1 MCIGNSCRSQM
12 AEGFARRYGADVM
25 EVASAGLSPAS
36 IVQLLTKKVMA
47 EKGVDIEEHFPKDLG
62 NVGVSGYDLL
72 INMSGVKLPGRVPIE
87 VREWKVTDPIGQSE
101 EFYREVRDQIEDLV
115 MHLILEAR
123 RDARMDM
130 GEQPVGRLTRLGR
143 RPR

>member
-1 MCIGNSCRSQM
+1 
-12 AEGFARRYGADVM
+12 M

-47 EKGVDIEEHFPKDLG
+47 ERGIDIEEHFPKDLG

-72 INMSGVKLPGRVPIE
+72 INISGVKLPGRVPIE
-87 VREWKVTDPIGQSE
+87 VREWKILDPIGQSE

-115 MHLILEAR
+115 MRLILELRREAR
-123 RDARMDM
+123 IDG
-130 GEQPVGRLTRLGR
+130 GEQPLGKLTRLGR

>member
-1 MCIGNSCRSQM
+1 
-12 AEGFARRYGADVM
+12 M

-47 EKGVDIEEHFPKDLG
+47 ERGIDIEEHFPKDLG

-72 INMSGVKLPGRVPIE
+72 INISGVKLPGRVPIE
-87 VREWKVTDPIGQSE
+87 VREWKILYPIGQSE

-115 MHLILEAR
+115 MRLILELRREAR
-123 RDARMDM
+123 IDG
-130 GEQPVGRLTRLGR
+130 GEQPLGKLTRLGR
-143 RPR
+143 RPK